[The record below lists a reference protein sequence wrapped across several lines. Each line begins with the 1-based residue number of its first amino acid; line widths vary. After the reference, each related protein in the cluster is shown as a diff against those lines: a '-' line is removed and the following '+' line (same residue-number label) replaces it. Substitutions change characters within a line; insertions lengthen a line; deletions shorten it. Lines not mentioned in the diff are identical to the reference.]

1 MPDAGHMA
9 RCAPV
14 SDASGGRPADE
25 PEGDPAGAPVGSP
38 GDDADEAIDSGGE
51 TEAGLGWRALAG
63 SLDDPLLGAP
73 LPSITPDPAA
83 ADPAVADPATPDPAA
98 TVPTAD
104 AAVAVPATVDPDA
117 ASSVALDAGTI
128 HPRPRQYSRTAVT
141 VALAITLAAIAVA
154 AGFETRLAGKA
165 VVAPGGTFDIEEFVE
180 VHDHPAYAS
189 EASISLV
196 SVRTSFAPSLFEL
209 AGGWLDGAL
218 EVVDITDI
226 LGERTIAENRE
237 DGRLQMDQST
247 QIAVAVA
254 LEHLGHDIMTPIG
267 ARIEWIVDGS
277 PADAADLAEGDIVQA
292 VDGSPI
298 LTAPQLSDTIKA
310 YEPGT
315 QVQLT
320 ALDPDGSTRTVT
332 ATLGERDGLAHIG
345 VVVTTHVTFAEL
357 PIDVTL
363 NVERIGGPSA
373 GLAFTLSVIDALTPE
388 PLTGNLDVA
397 ATGTIHHDGT
407 VGPIGGVPQKAH
419 STVRAGTDLFLVPA
433 SQADEAAAVA
443 EPSVTVV
450 GVENLEEALAAI
462 EAHQR

>member
-1 MPDAGHMA
+1 MA

-14 SDASGGRPADE
+14 SDASGGRPAYE
-25 PEGDPAGAPVGSP
+25 PDGNPAGTPADSP
-38 GDDADEAIDSGGE
+38 GDAAAEAIDSGDE

-63 SLDDPLLGAP
+63 SLDDPLIGAP
-73 LPSITPDPAA
+73 LPPITSDPAVPDPAVVDPISADPAAPDPVAEGAVA
-83 ADPAVADPATPDPAA
+83 ADPT
-98 TVPTAD
+98 
-104 AAVAVPATVDPDA
+104 
-117 ASSVALDAGTI
+117 

-141 VALAITLAAIAVA
+141 VALALILVAIAIA
-154 AGFETRLAGKA
+154 AGFQTRLAGKA
-165 VVAPGGTFDIEEFVE
+165 VVAPGGTFDIEDFVE

-189 EASISLV
+189 DASISLV
-196 SVRTSFAPSLFEL
+196 SVRTSFAPSLFEV

-218 EVVDITDI
+218 EVVDIADI

-254 LEHLGHDIMTPIG
+254 LEHLGHEIMTPIG
-267 ARIEWIVDGS
+267 ARIEWIADGS
-277 PADAADLAEGDIVQA
+277 SADDSELSEGDIVQI
-292 VDGSPI
+292 VGGSPI
-298 LTAPQLSDTIKA
+298 LTAPQLSDTIKT
-310 YEPGT
+310 YEPGA

-332 ATLGERDGLAHIG
+332 AALGERDGLAHLG
-345 VVVTTHVTFAEL
+345 VVVTTHVTFAAL

-373 GLAFTLSVIDALTPE
+373 GLAFTLSVIDALTPQ

-419 STVRAGTDLFLVPA
+419 STVRAGIDLFLVPA
-433 SQADEAAAVA
+433 SQADQAAAVA
-443 EPSVTVV
+443 GPSVTVV
-450 GVENLEEALAAI
+450 GVETLEEALAVI

>member
-25 PEGDPAGAPVGSP
+25 PEGDPAGAPAGSP
-38 GDDADEAIDSGGE
+38 GDDADEAIDSGDE
-51 TEAGLGWRALAG
+51 SEAGLGWRALAG

-73 LPSITPDPAA
+73 LPPITPDPAA
-83 ADPAVADPATPDPAA
+83 PEAAVADLPDADPTDPDPAA
-98 TVPTAD
+98 TVPEA
-104 AAVAVPATVDPDA
+104 A
-117 ASSVALDAGTI
+117 ASSVDAGTT
-128 HPRPRQYSRTAVT
+128 HPSPRQYSRTAVT
-141 VALAITLAAIAVA
+141 VALAITVAAIAVA

-189 EASISLV
+189 DASISLV

>member
-1 MPDAGHMA
+1 MPAAGHMA

-25 PEGDPAGAPVGSP
+25 PEDDPAGAPAGSP

-63 SLDDPLLGAP
+63 SLDDPLLGTP
-73 LPSITPDPAA
+73 LPPITPDPAVPDPAA
-83 ADPAVADPATPDPAA
+83 ADAAAADPIS
-98 TVPTAD
+98 AD
-104 AAVAVPATVDPDA
+104 AAAADLAAEGAVVAPT
-117 ASSVALDAGTI
+117 
-128 HPRPRQYSRTAVT
+128 HPSPRQYSRTAVT
-141 VALAITLAAIAVA
+141 VALALTIGAIAVA

-165 VVAPGGTFDIEEFVE
+165 VVAPGGTFDIEEFVQ
-180 VHDHPAYAS
+180 VNDHPAYAS

-277 PADAADLAEGDIVQA
+277 PAEEGELGEGDIVQT

-298 LTAPQLSDTIKA
+298 LTAPALSDAIKA
-310 YEPGT
+310 YQPGAQAT
-315 QVQLT
+315 LT
-320 ALDPDGSTRTVT
+320 ALAPDGQTRTVT
-332 ATLGERDGLAHIG
+332 VTLGERDGLAHLG

-397 ATGTIHHDGT
+397 ATGTIQHDGT
-407 VGPIGGVPQKAH
+407 VGSIGGVPQKAH

-450 GVENLEEALAAI
+450 GVETLAEALAAI
-462 EAHQR
+462 AAHQR

>member
-1 MPDAGHMA
+1 MA

-25 PEGDPAGAPVGSP
+25 PADDPADDPAGSP
-38 GDDADEAIDSGGE
+38 GDDADEAIDRGDE

-73 LPSITPDPAA
+73 LPPITPDPAA
-83 ADPAVADPATPDPAA
+83 PGADPISADSAAPDPAA
-98 TVPTAD
+98 LDPAT
-104 AAVAVPATVDPDA
+104 AVPATADPDA
-117 ASSVALDAGTI
+117 ASSVAL
-128 HPRPRQYSRTAVT
+128 HPVPSHPSPRQYSRTAVT

-189 EASISLV
+189 DASISLV

-277 PADAADLAEGDIVQA
+277 PADAADLSEGDIVQA
-292 VDGSPI
+292 VDGDPI

-315 QVQLT
+315 RVQLT
-320 ALDPDGSTRTVT
+320 ALDPDGNTRTVT

>member
-1 MPDAGHMA
+1 MA

-25 PEGDPAGAPVGSP
+25 PEGDPADAPAGSP
-38 GDDADEAIDSGGE
+38 SDDADEAIDSGGE

-63 SLDDPLLGAP
+63 SLDDPMLGVPIPPAAP
-73 LPSITPDPAA
+73 NPAAAAAPAA
-83 ADPAVADPATPDPAA
+83 ADPAVPNPVVPDPVVPDPVVPDPAA
-98 TVPTAD
+98 DPAAAEGSVAAVPT
-104 AAVAVPATVDPDA
+104 
-117 ASSVALDAGTI
+117 
-128 HPRPRQYSRTAVT
+128 HPHPRQYSRTAVT
-141 VALAITLAAIAVA
+141 VALVLTLVAVA
-154 AGFETRLAGKA
+154 VAGGFETRLRDKA

-189 EASISLV
+189 DASISLV

-267 ARIEWIVDGS
+267 ARIEWIVAGS
-277 PADAADLAEGDIVQA
+277 PADAADLIEGDIVQA

-310 YEPGT
+310 YDPGA

-363 NVERIGGPSA
+363 NVENIGGPSA

-388 PLTGNLDVA
+388 PLTGNIDVA

-450 GVENLEEALAAI
+450 GVETLEEALAAI

>member
-1 MPDAGHMA
+1 MA

-14 SDASGGRPADE
+14 SDASGGRPADD
-25 PEGDPAGAPVGSP
+25 PEGDPADAAASGADDSADGS
-38 GDDADEAIDSGGE
+38 
-51 TEAGLGWRALAG
+51 EAGLGWRALAG

-73 LPSITPDPAA
+73 LPPAASPPAAPQPTAPDPISADPAA
-83 ADPAVADPATPDPAA
+83 ADADAADPAAAGPAA
-98 TVPTAD
+98 PG
-104 AAVAVPATVDPDA
+104 
-117 ASSVALDAGTI
+117 SG
-128 HPRPRQYSRTAVT
+128 HPRPRQFSRTAVT
-141 VALAITLAAIAVA
+141 VALALTIVAIAIG
-154 AGFETRLAGKA
+154 AGFETRLTGKA

-180 VHDHPAYAS
+180 VHDHPAD
-189 EASISLV
+189 ASISLV
-196 SVRTSFAPSLFEL
+196 SVRTSFAPSLFEV

-218 EVVDITDI
+218 EVVDIVDI

-267 ARIEWIVDGS
+267 ARIEWIVAGS
-277 PADAADLAEGDIVQA
+277 PADAAELAEGDIVQT

-310 YEPGT
+310 FESGAQAT
-315 QVQLT
+315 IT
-320 ALDPDGSTRTVT
+320 ALDPDGNTRTVT
-332 ATLGERDGLAHIG
+332 VTLAERDGLAHLG

-363 NVERIGGPSA
+363 NVENIGGPSA

-388 PLTGNLDVA
+388 PLTGDLDVA

>member
-1 MPDAGHMA
+1 MPAAGHMA

-14 SDASGGRPADE
+14 SDASGGRPAYE
-25 PEGDPAGAPVGSP
+25 PDGNPAGTPADSP
-38 GDDADEAIDSGGE
+38 GDAAAEAIDSGDE

-63 SLDDPLLGAP
+63 SLDDPLIGAP
-73 LPSITPDPAA
+73 LPPITSDPAVPDPAVVDPISADPAAPDPVAEGAVA
-83 ADPAVADPATPDPAA
+83 ADPT
-98 TVPTAD
+98 
-104 AAVAVPATVDPDA
+104 
-117 ASSVALDAGTI
+117 

-141 VALAITLAAIAVA
+141 VALALILVAIAIA
-154 AGFETRLAGKA
+154 AGFQTRLAGKA
-165 VVAPGGTFDIEEFVE
+165 VVAPGGTFDIEDFVE

-189 EASISLV
+189 DASISLV
-196 SVRTSFAPSLFEL
+196 SVRTSFAPSLFEV

-218 EVVDITDI
+218 EVVDIADI

-254 LEHLGHDIMTPIG
+254 LEHLGHEIMTPIG
-267 ARIEWIVDGS
+267 ARIEWIADGS
-277 PADAADLAEGDIVQA
+277 SADDSELSEGDIVQI
-292 VDGSPI
+292 VGGSPI
-298 LTAPQLSDTIKA
+298 LTAPQLSDTIKT
-310 YEPGT
+310 YEPGA

-332 ATLGERDGLAHIG
+332 AALGERDGLAHLG
-345 VVVTTHVTFAEL
+345 VVVTTHVTFAAL

-373 GLAFTLSVIDALTPE
+373 GLAFTLSVIDALTPQ

-419 STVRAGTDLFLVPA
+419 STVRAGIDLFLVPA
-433 SQADEAAAVA
+433 SQADQAAAVA
-443 EPSVTVV
+443 GPSVTVV
-450 GVENLEEALAAI
+450 GVETLEEALAVI

>member
-1 MPDAGHMA
+1 M
-9 RCAPV
+9 
-14 SDASGGRPADE
+14 
-25 PEGDPAGAPVGSP
+25 
-38 GDDADEAIDSGGE
+38 
-51 TEAGLGWRALAG
+51 L
-63 SLDDPLLGAP
+63 
-73 LPSITPDPAA
+73 
-83 ADPAVADPATPDPAA
+83 
-98 TVPTAD
+98 
-104 AAVAVPATVDPDA
+104 
-117 ASSVALDAGTI
+117 
-128 HPRPRQYSRTAVT
+128 
-141 VALAITLAAIAVA
+141 LAIATA
-154 AGFETRLAGKA
+154 AGFQIRLLSKA

-189 EASISLV
+189 DASISLV
-196 SVRTSFAPSLFEL
+196 SVRTSFGPSLFEV

-218 EVVDITDI
+218 EVVDLEDI

-237 DGRLQMDQST
+237 DGRAQMDQST

-267 ARIEWIVDGS
+267 ARIEWVVPGS
-277 PADAADLAEGDIVQA
+277 PADDSQLQEGDIVQS
-292 VDGSPI
+292 VDGTPI
-298 LTAPQLSDTIKA
+298 LTAPQLSDTIKS

-315 QVQLT
+315 TTTLT
-320 ALDPDGSTRTVT
+320 ALDPDGTTRTIT

-345 VVVTTHVTFAEL
+345 VVVTTHVTFAEP

-363 NVERIGGPSA
+363 NVENIGGPSA

-388 PLTGNLDVA
+388 PLTGDLDVA

-433 SQADEAAAVA
+433 SQAEAAAAVA

-462 EAHQR
+462 EAHQY